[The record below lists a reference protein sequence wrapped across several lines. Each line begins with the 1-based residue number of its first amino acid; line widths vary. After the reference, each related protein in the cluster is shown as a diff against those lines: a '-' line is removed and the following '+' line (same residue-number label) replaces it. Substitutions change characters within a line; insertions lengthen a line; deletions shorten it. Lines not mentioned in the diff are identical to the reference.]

1 MDFAFDDIDLLID
14 LAGIER
20 LLIADHI
27 DHLSCGLKPGAVR
40 FHGRNTACLVG
51 GLRDDLGRACKFGG
65 SGAQRD
71 NGIGLRFVFRKA
83 AHPLVEDRGEH
94 IIVVAERGE
103 VMMREFAKRSDCGDI
118 LRQIACLSIAERDA
132 FNALL

>member
-1 MDFAFDDIDLLID
+1 M
-14 LAGIER
+14 
-20 LLIADHI
+20 
-27 DHLSCGLKPGAVR
+27 
-40 FHGRNTACLVG
+40 G
-51 GLRDDLGRACKFGG
+51 GLDDDLGCACKFGS

-83 AHPLVEDRGEH
+83 AHPLVKDRGEH
-94 IIVVAERGE
+94 IVVVAESGE
-103 VMMREFAKRSDCGDI
+103 VMMREFAKRSDSGDI